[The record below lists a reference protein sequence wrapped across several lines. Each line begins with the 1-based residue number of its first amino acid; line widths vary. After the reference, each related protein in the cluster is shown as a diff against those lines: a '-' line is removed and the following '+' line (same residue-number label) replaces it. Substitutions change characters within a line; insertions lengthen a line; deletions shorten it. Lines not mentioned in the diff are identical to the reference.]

1 MPLIQPKYSDI
12 EKRCSV
18 RTYKPV
24 PISDAARG
32 ILKYNLEAIASE
44 SGPFGHSI
52 RLVILD
58 HNVAGDRD
66 KLGTY
71 GVIKGARH
79 YLAGA
84 VPIGETALIDFGYQ
98 FEKAVLICTAL
109 QLGTCWLGG
118 TFRRSEFANA
128 LKLSRGEVLP
138 CISPVG
144 ITSQSPSLTD
154 RVFRRFSGGDRRI
167 SLGTMAFSGSFSQV
181 ATPSN
186 LGECH
191 RAVEAVRLA
200 PSASNKQPWRILTV
214 DGQLHLYL
222 EKSLGY
228 SKGLGFDIQLVDAGI
243 AMCHV
248 EVAEREL
255 GRLGRWAVLTD
266 VPNNPLYEYI
276 ATWSV

>member
-1 MPLIQPKYSDI
+1 
-12 EKRCSV
+12 
-18 RTYKPV
+18 
-24 PISDAARG
+24 
-32 ILKYNLEAIASE
+32 
-44 SGPFGHSI
+44 
-52 RLVILD
+52 
-58 HNVAGDRD
+58 
-66 KLGTY
+66 
-71 GVIKGARH
+71 
-79 YLAGA
+79 
-84 VPIGETALIDFGYQ
+84 
-98 FEKAVLICTAL
+98 
-109 QLGTCWLGG
+109 
-118 TFRRSEFANA
+118 
-128 LKLSRGEVLP
+128 
-138 CISPVG
+138 
-144 ITSQSPSLTD
+144 
-154 RVFRRFSGGDRRI
+154 
-167 SLGTMAFSGSFSQV
+167 MAFSGSFSQV